1 MVALEREKVVW
12 HKSDV
17 KEYLREDPGL
27 QHHSRALP
35 GKGFVVV
42 KLSSSENLL
51 LLCFLSLLC
60 VTLPSESV
68 HLMI

>member
-35 GKGFVVV
+35 KGFVVV
-42 KLSSSENLL
+42 KLSSSENL